1 MVPPSS
7 GPVEQPSD
15 SQTPATPPVP
25 SQLAEASEPEAAT
38 VPAAA
43 PVATG
48 LPLPNRVVARTIDR
62 IGYSCGG
69 VASTSPVEGEA
80 PGVFKVTCTSGQS
93 YQAKPVNGR
102 YRFRRL
108 GKL

>member
-1 MVPPSS
+1 
-7 GPVEQPSD
+7 
-15 SQTPATPPVP
+15 
-25 SQLAEASEPEAAT
+25 
-38 VPAAA
+38 
-43 PVATG
+43 
-48 LPLPNRVVARTIDR
+48 VVARTIDR